1 MVALTVV
8 ALALV
13 YVALL
18 LVMGLSLV
26 SIMNEDVEFTD
37 DGKVTWDAAA
47 FRRMAIKGAIFGSAF
62 IVYFLMIYNFKFIE

>member
-37 DGKVTWDAAA
+37 DGKVTWDVVA
-47 FRRMAIKGAIFGSAF
+47 FKRMAIKIAIFGAAF
-62 IVYFLMIYNFKFIE
+62 IAYFLMIYNFKFVE